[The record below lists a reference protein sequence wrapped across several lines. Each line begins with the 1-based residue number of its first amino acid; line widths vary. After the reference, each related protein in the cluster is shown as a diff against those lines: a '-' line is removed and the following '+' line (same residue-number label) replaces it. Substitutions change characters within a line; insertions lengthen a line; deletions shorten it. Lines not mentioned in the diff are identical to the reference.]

1 MITFYIS
8 LTILIAGYFFY
19 GKLCEH
25 IFGADKNRMTPAIAN
40 PDGVDYIV
48 LPNWKIF
55 LIQFL
60 NIAGL
65 GPVFGAIMGAKF
77 GSASFL
83 WIVFGCIFA
92 GAMHDYFAGMISL
105 RNNGE
110 GLPTT
115 IGRYLGKHAQF
126 IMQIFTIFLL
136 IIVSA
141 VFTSG
146 PANLLAGITPE
157 YLDDTFWI
165 FVIFGYYIIA
175 TLFPINK
182 IIGRIYPIFGF
193 ALLFMA
199 VGILGYMIIENPNI
213 PEFHEALK
221 NSHPD
226 SDSNPIF
233 PMMFVSIACGA
244 ISGFHATQSPLMA
257 RCMKNEKQG
266 RPIFFGAMITEG
278 IVALIWAA
286 AATYF
291 FSPEG
296 QQVFGITDESTN
308 SNAATITNLIANN
321 WLGIAGGLLAILGVI
336 AAPISTG
343 DTALRSARLIIADFF
358 KFEQKSLKRRLI
370 ISIPLFVATITILLF
385 SLLDKNGFE
394 IIWRYF
400 AWSNQVLAVIT
411 LWAIAI
417 FLRRERKGM
426 WWIISY
432 IPALFMTAM
441 TLTFIL
447 FSPVGAGLSYNIS
460 VIISI
465 AIATL
470 CGIWF
475 IAKSGKK
482 EELQKSK
489 NQGQKLTS

>member
-8 LTILIAGYFFY
+8 LAILIAAYFIY
-19 GKLCEH
+19 GKLCER
-25 IFGADKNRMTPAIAN
+25 IFGADKDIKTPAIEH

-48 LPNWKIF
+48 MPRWKIF

-77 GSASFL
+77 GSASFI

-92 GAMHDYFAGMISL
+92 GSMHDYFAGMISL

-110 GLPTT
+110 GLPAT
-115 IGRYLGKHAQF
+115 IGRYLGKNAKF
-126 IMQIFTIFLL
+126 LMRIFTVFLL
-136 IIVSA
+136 IIVGA

-146 PANLLAGITPE
+146 PANLLAVLTPE
-157 YLDDTFWI
+157 HLDAAFWI
-165 FVIFGYYIIA
+165 LVIFAYYIVA
-175 TLFPINK
+175 TLFPIDK
-182 IIGRIYPIFGF
+182 IIGRIYPVFGF

-199 VGILGYMIIENPNI
+199 LGIMGYMIIENPNI
-213 PEFHEALK
+213 PELTDALN

-226 SDSNPIF
+226 KDINPIF

-296 QQVFGITDESTN
+296 QEAFAITDN
-308 SNAATITNLIANN
+308 SVNSDAATITNIISHK
-321 WLGIAGGLLAILGVI
+321 WLGAVGGFLAILGVI

-343 DTALRSARLIIADFF
+343 DTALRSARLIIAEFF
-358 KFEQKSLKRRLI
+358 KVEQKSLRKRLV
-370 ISIPLFVATITILLF
+370 ISIPLFATTIIILLF

-411 LWAIAI
+411 LWAISV
-417 FLRRERKGM
+417 FLKRERNGW
-426 WWIISY
+426 WWIISFL
-432 IPALFMTAM
+432 PAMFMTSM
-441 TLTFIL
+441 TITFIL
-447 FSPVGAGLSYNIS
+447 FSPIGAGIEYNIS
-460 VIISI
+460 VILSVII
-465 AIATL
+465 ASV
-470 CGIWF
+470 CGIYF
-475 IAKSGKK
+475 MSKVKRKSII
-482 EELQKSK
+482 
-489 NQGQKLTS
+489 

>member
-8 LTILIAGYFFY
+8 LAILITAYFTY
-19 GKLCEH
+19 GKLCER
-25 IFGADKNRMTPAIAN
+25 IFGADNNIKTPAVTH

-48 LPNWKIF
+48 MPRWKIF

-110 GLPTT
+110 GLPSTV
-115 IGRYLGKHAQF
+115 GRYLGKNAQF
-126 IMQIFTIFLL
+126 FMRIFTIFLL
-136 IIVSA
+136 VIVGA

-146 PANLLAGITPE
+146 PANLLAVLTPK
-157 YLDDTFWI
+157 YLDATFWI
-165 FVIFGYYIIA
+165 YIIFIYYIIA

-182 IIGRIYPIFGF
+182 IIGKIYPIFGF

-199 VGILGYMIIENPNI
+199 LGILGYMVITNPNI
-213 PEFHEALK
+213 PEMNESFRNMSPDPEA
-221 NSHPD
+221 
-226 SDSNPIF
+226 NPIF

-257 RCMKNEKQG
+257 RCMKNETQG

-278 IVALIWAA
+278 VVALIWAA

-296 QQVFGITDESTN
+296 QIAFGITDESVN
-308 SNAATITNLIANN
+308 SNAATITNIISHK
-321 WLGIAGGLLAILGVI
+321 WLGVVGGFLAILGVI

-343 DTALRSARLIIADFF
+343 DTALRSARLIVADFL
-358 KFEQKSLKRRLI
+358 KVEQKSLKKRLV
-370 ISIPLFVATITILLF
+370 ISIPLFAITIAILLF

-400 AWSNQVLAVIT
+400 AWSNQVLAVFT
-411 LWAIAI
+411 LWAISV
-417 FLRRERKGM
+417 FLQRERNGW
-426 WWIISY
+426 WWIISF
-432 IPALFMTAM
+432 IPAMFMTSM
-441 TLTFIL
+441 TTTFIL
-447 FSPVGAGLSYNIS
+447 FSPVGVGLNYSLS
-460 VIISI
+460 VTLSIII
-465 AIATL
+465 AFV
-470 CGIWF
+470 CGTWF
-475 IAKSGKK
+475 IKRTV
-482 EELQKSK
+482 K
-489 NQGQKLTS
+489 NRK

>member
-8 LTILIAGYFFY
+8 LTILITAYFTY
-19 GKLCEH
+19 GRLCEH
-25 IFGADKNRMTPAIAN
+25 ILGADKNIKTPAIAH

-48 LPNWKIF
+48 MPKWKIF

-115 IGRYLGKHAQF
+115 IGRYLGKNAQF
-126 IMQIFTIFLL
+126 FIRIFTIFLL
-136 IIVSA
+136 VIVGA

-146 PANLLAGITPE
+146 PANLLAVLTPE
-157 YLDDTFWI
+157 YLDSTVWI
-165 FVIFGYYIIA
+165 YIIFAYYAIA

-182 IIGRIYPIFGF
+182 IIGKVYPIFGF

-199 VGILGYMIIENPNI
+199 VGILGYMVVKNPNI
-213 PEFHEALK
+213 PELNESFR
-221 NSHPD
+221 NMNPD
-226 SDSNPIF
+226 PETNPIF

-257 RCMKNEKQG
+257 RCMKNEMQG

-296 QQVFGITDESTN
+296 QASFGITDESIN
-308 SNAATITNLIANN
+308 SNAATITNIISHK
-321 WLGIAGGLLAILGVI
+321 WLGAFGGFLAILGVI

-343 DTALRSARLIIADFF
+343 DTALRSARLIIADFL
-358 KFEQKSLKRRLI
+358 KVEQKSLKKRLI
-370 ISIPLFVATITILLF
+370 ISLPLFTTTIAILLF

-400 AWSNQVLAVIT
+400 AWSNQVLAVFT
-411 LWAIAI
+411 LWALSV
-417 FLRRERKGM
+417 FLRRERKGL
-426 WWIISY
+426 WWIISF
-432 IPALFMTAM
+432 IPAMFMTSI
-441 TLTFIL
+441 TTTFIL
-447 FSPVGAGLSYNIS
+447 FSPVGAGLDYNIAVISSIVIS
-460 VIISI
+460 VI
-465 AIATL
+465 
-470 CGIWF
+470 CGIMF
-475 IAKSGKK
+475 FKAKEKK
-482 EELQKSK
+482 L
-489 NQGQKLTS
+489 

>member
-8 LTILIAGYFFY
+8 LAILITAYFTY
-19 GKLCEH
+19 GRLCER
-25 IFGADKNRMTPAIAN
+25 IFGADKNIKTPAIVH

-48 LPNWKIF
+48 MPKWKIF

-115 IGRYLGKHAQF
+115 IGRYLGKNAQF
-126 IMQIFTIFLL
+126 FIRIFTIFLL
-136 IIVSA
+136 VIVGA

-146 PANLLAGITPE
+146 PANLLAVLTPE
-157 YLDDTFWI
+157 YMNSTVWI
-165 FVIFGYYIIA
+165 YIIFAYYAIA

-182 IIGRIYPIFGF
+182 IIGKVYPIFGF

-199 VGILGYMIIENPNI
+199 VGILGYMVVKNPNI
-213 PEFHEALK
+213 PELNESFRNMNPDPEA
-221 NSHPD
+221 
-226 SDSNPIF
+226 NPIF

-257 RCMKNEKQG
+257 RCMKNEMQG

-296 QQVFGITDESTN
+296 QASFGITDESIN
-308 SNAATITNLIANN
+308 SNAATITNIISHK
-321 WLGIAGGLLAILGVI
+321 WLGAFGGFLAILGVI

-343 DTALRSARLIIADFF
+343 DTALRSARLIIADFL
-358 KFEQKSLKRRLI
+358 KVEQKSLKNRLI
-370 ISIPLFVATITILLF
+370 ISLPLFATTITILLF

-400 AWSNQVLAVIT
+400 AWSNQVLAVFT
-411 LWAIAI
+411 LWALSV
-417 FLRRERKGM
+417 FLRRERKGL
-426 WWIISY
+426 WWIISF
-432 IPALFMTAM
+432 IPAMFMTSI
-441 TLTFIL
+441 TTTFIL
-447 FSPVGAGLSYNIS
+447 FSPVGAGLDYNIAVISSIVIS
-460 VIISI
+460 VI
-465 AIATL
+465 
-470 CGIWF
+470 CGILF
-475 IAKSGKK
+475 FKAKEKK
-482 EELQKSK
+482 L
-489 NQGQKLTS
+489 

>member
-8 LTILIAGYFFY
+8 LIILIAGYFLY
-19 GKLCEH
+19 GRLCER
-25 IFGADKNRMTPAIAN
+25 IFGADKKRETPAIKNA
-40 PDGVDYIV
+40 DGVDYIV

-105 RNNGE
+105 RNDGE

-115 IGRYLGKHAQF
+115 IGRYLGKNAQF
-126 IMQIFTIFLL
+126 IIRIFTIILL
-136 IIVSA
+136 VIVGA

-146 PANLLAGITPE
+146 PANLLAVLTPE
-157 YLDDTFWI
+157 YLDGTLWI
-165 FVIFGYYIIA
+165 NIIFAYYVIA

-182 IIGRIYPIFGF
+182 IIGKIYPIFGF

-199 VGILGYMIIENPNI
+199 LGIMGYLVVTNPNI
-213 PEFHEALK
+213 PEINESFRNMSPNTEA
-221 NSHPD
+221 
-226 SDSNPIF
+226 NPIF

-296 QQVFGITDESTN
+296 QEAFGITDNSIN
-308 SNAATITNLIANN
+308 SNAATITNIISCN
-321 WLGIAGGLLAILGVI
+321 WLGVAGGLLAILGVI

-343 DTALRSARLIIADFF
+343 DTALRSARLIVADFL
-358 KFEQKSLKRRLI
+358 KVEQKSLKKRLA
-370 ISIPLFVATITILLF
+370 ISIPLFAITIAILLF
-385 SLLDKNGFE
+385 SLFDKNGFE

-400 AWSNQVLAVIT
+400 AWSNQVLAVFT
-411 LWAIAI
+411 LWAISV
-417 FLRRERKGM
+417 FLKRERSGW
-426 WWIISY
+426 WWILSF
-432 IPALFMTAM
+432 IPALFMTSM
-441 TLTFIL
+441 TTTFIL
-447 FSPVGAGLSYNIS
+447 FSPVGTGLNYTLS
-460 VIISI
+460 VVLSLIISSV
-465 AIATL
+465 

-475 IAKSGKK
+475 IKKTHKNRLYK
-482 EELQKSK
+482 EE
-489 NQGQKLTS
+489 

>member
-8 LTILIAGYFFY
+8 LAILIAAYFIY
-19 GKLCEH
+19 GRLCER
-25 IFGADKNRMTPAIAN
+25 IFGADNSIKTPAVAH

-48 LPNWKIF
+48 MPRWKIF

-115 IGRYLGKHAQF
+115 IGRYLGRNAQF
-126 IMQIFTIFLL
+126 FIRIFTIFLL
-136 IIVSA
+136 VIVGA

-146 PANLLAGITPE
+146 PANLLAVLTPD
-157 YLDDTFWI
+157 YLDATFWI
-165 FVIFGYYIIA
+165 YIIFAYYVIA

-182 IIGRIYPIFGF
+182 IIGKIYPIFGL

-199 VGILGYMIIENPNI
+199 LGILGYMVITNPNI
-213 PEFHEALK
+213 PEMSESFKNMNPNPEA
-221 NSHPD
+221 
-226 SDSNPIF
+226 NPIF

-257 RCMKNEKQG
+257 RCMKNESQG

-278 IVALIWAA
+278 IVAIIWAA

-296 QQVFGITDESTN
+296 QEFFGITDDCIN
-308 SNAATITNLIANN
+308 SNAATITNIISHK
-321 WLGIAGGLLAILGVI
+321 WLGVTGGFLAILGVI

-343 DTALRSARLIIADFF
+343 DTALRSARLIVADFL
-358 KFEQKSLKRRLI
+358 KVEQKSLKKRLA
-370 ISIPLFVATITILLF
+370 ISVPLFAITIAILLF
-385 SLLDKNGFE
+385 SLLNKNGFE

-400 AWSNQVLAVIT
+400 AWSNQVLAVFT
-411 LWAIAI
+411 LWAISI
-417 FLRRERKGM
+417 FLQRERKGL
-426 WWIISY
+426 WWIIAF
-432 IPALFMTAM
+432 IPAMFMTSM
-441 TLTFIL
+441 TTTFIL
-447 FSPVGAGLSYNIS
+447 FSPVGAGLDYTLS
-460 VIISI
+460 VILSI
-465 AIATL
+465 AISVL
-470 CGIWF
+470 CGIIF
-475 IAKSGKK
+475 FKNKK
-482 EELQKSK
+482 
-489 NQGQKLTS
+489 

>member
-8 LTILIAGYFFY
+8 LAILIAAYFIY
-19 GKLCEH
+19 GKLCER
-25 IFGADKNRMTPAIAN
+25 IFGADKNRKTPAIDH
-40 PDGVDYIV
+40 PDGVDYIT

-77 GSASFL
+77 GTASFL

-110 GLPTT
+110 GLPST

-126 IMQIFTIFLL
+126 LMRIFTVFLL
-136 IIVSA
+136 IIVGA

-146 PANLLAGITPE
+146 PADLLASLTPKH
-157 YLDDTFWI
+157 LDATFWI
-165 FVIFGYYIIA
+165 YIIFA
-175 TLFPINK
+175 YYVIAVLFPINK

-193 ALLFMA
+193 TLLFMA
-199 VGILGYMIIENPNI
+199 LGIMGYMVVTNPDIPELNESFRNMNPN
-213 PEFHEALK
+213 PEA
-221 NSHPD
+221 
-226 SDSNPIF
+226 NPIF

-257 RCMKNEKQG
+257 RCMKNEKHG

-296 QQVFGITDESTN
+296 QEFFGINNNEIN
-308 SNAATITNLIANN
+308 SNAATITNTISYK
-321 WLGIAGGLLAILGVI
+321 WLGVIGGFLAILGVI

-358 KFEQKSLKRRLI
+358 KIEQKSLKKRLV
-370 ISIPLFVATITILLF
+370 ISIPLFITTITILLF
-385 SLLDKNGFE
+385 SLLNKNGFE

-400 AWSNQVLAVIT
+400 AWSNQVLATIT
-411 LWAIAI
+411 LWAISV
-417 FLRRERKGM
+417 FLRRERNGW
-426 WWIISY
+426 WWIISFV
-432 IPALFMTAM
+432 PALFMTSM
-441 TLTFIL
+441 TITFIL
-447 FSPVGAGLSYNIS
+447 FSPVGAGLEYNLS
-460 VIISI
+460 VILSLIISFI
-465 AIATL
+465 
-470 CGIWF
+470 CGFWF
-475 IAKSGKK
+475 IKQAAKK
-482 EELQKSK
+482 
-489 NQGQKLTS
+489 

>member
-8 LTILIAGYFFY
+8 LAILITAYFTY
-19 GKLCEH
+19 GRLCEH
-25 IFGADKNRMTPAIAN
+25 IFGADKNIKTPAIAH

-48 LPNWKIF
+48 MPKWKIF

-115 IGRYLGKHAQF
+115 IGRYLGKNAQF
-126 IMQIFTIFLL
+126 FIRIFTIFLL
-136 IIVSA
+136 VIVGA

-146 PANLLAGITPE
+146 PANLLAVLTPE
-157 YLDDTFWI
+157 YLDSTVWI
-165 FVIFGYYIIA
+165 YIIFAYYAIA

-182 IIGRIYPIFGF
+182 IIGKVYPIFGF

-199 VGILGYMIIENPNI
+199 VGILGYMVVKNPNI
-213 PEFHEALK
+213 PELNESFRNMNPDPEA
-221 NSHPD
+221 
-226 SDSNPIF
+226 NPIF

-257 RCMKNEKQG
+257 RCMKNEMQG

-296 QQVFGITDESTN
+296 QASFGITDESIN
-308 SNAATITNLIANN
+308 SNAATITNIISHK
-321 WLGIAGGLLAILGVI
+321 WLGAFGGFLAILGVI

-343 DTALRSARLIIADFF
+343 DTALRSARLIIADFL
-358 KFEQKSLKRRLI
+358 KVEQKSLKKRLI
-370 ISIPLFVATITILLF
+370 ISLPLFATTIAILLF

-400 AWSNQVLAVIT
+400 AWSNQVLAVFT
-411 LWAIAI
+411 LWALSV
-417 FLRRERKGM
+417 FLRRERKGL
-426 WWIISY
+426 WWIISF
-432 IPALFMTAM
+432 IPAMFMTSI
-441 TLTFIL
+441 TTTFIL
-447 FSPVGAGLSYNIS
+447 FSPVGAGLDYNIAVILSIVIS
-460 VIISI
+460 VI
-465 AIATL
+465 
-470 CGIWF
+470 CGIMF
-475 IAKSGKK
+475 FKAKEKK
-482 EELQKSK
+482 L
-489 NQGQKLTS
+489 

>member
-8 LTILIAGYFFY
+8 LIILIAGYFLY
-19 GKLCEH
+19 GRLCER
-25 IFGADKNRMTPAIAN
+25 IFGADKKRETPAIKNA
-40 PDGVDYIV
+40 DGVDYIV

-105 RNNGE
+105 RNDGE

-115 IGRYLGKHAQF
+115 IGRYLGKNAQF
-126 IMQIFTIFLL
+126 VIRIFTIILL
-136 IIVSA
+136 VIVGA

-146 PANLLAGITPE
+146 PANLLAVLTPE
-157 YLDDTFWI
+157 YLDATFWI
-165 FVIFGYYIIA
+165 YIIFAYYVIA

-182 IIGRIYPIFGF
+182 IIGKIYPIFGF

-199 VGILGYMIIENPNI
+199 LGIMGYLVIKNPNI
-213 PEFHEALK
+213 PEINESFRNMNPNPEA
-221 NSHPD
+221 
-226 SDSNPIF
+226 NPIF

-296 QQVFGITDESTN
+296 QEAFGITDNSIN
-308 SNAATITNLIANN
+308 SNAATITNIISHN
-321 WLGIAGGLLAILGVI
+321 WLGIAGGFLAILGVI

-343 DTALRSARLIIADFF
+343 DTALRSARLIVADFL
-358 KFEQKSLKRRLI
+358 KVEQKSLKKRLA
-370 ISIPLFVATITILLF
+370 ISIPLFAITIAILLF

-400 AWSNQVLAVIT
+400 AWSNQVLAVFT
-411 LWAIAI
+411 LWAISV
-417 FLRRERKGM
+417 FLMRERSGW
-426 WWIISY
+426 WWILSFV
-432 IPALFMTAM
+432 PALFMTSM
-441 TLTFIL
+441 TTTFIL
-447 FSPVGAGLSYNIS
+447 FSPVGAGLSYTLS
-460 VIISI
+460 VALSLIISSF
-465 AIATL
+465 
-470 CGIWF
+470 CGILF
-475 IAKSGKK
+475 IKK
-482 EELQKSK
+482 THK
-489 NQGQKLTS
+489 NRL

>member
-1 MITFYIS
+1 MVTFYIS
-8 LTILIAGYFFY
+8 LAILIGGYFLY
-19 GKLCEH
+19 GKLCER
-25 IFGADKNRMTPAIAN
+25 IFGADKERETPAIKNAN
-40 PDGVDYIV
+40 GVDFIV

-83 WIVFGCIFA
+83 WIVIGCIFA

-115 IGRYLGKHAQF
+115 IGRYLGKNAQF
-126 IMQIFTIFLL
+126 VIRIFTLILL
-136 IIVSA
+136 VIVGA

-146 PANLLAGITPE
+146 PANLLGVLTPE
-157 YLDDTFWI
+157 YLDATFWI
-165 FVIFGYYIIA
+165 YIIFAYYVIA

-182 IIGRIYPIFGF
+182 IIGKIYPVFGF
-193 ALLFMA
+193 TLLFMA
-199 VGILGYMIIENPNI
+199 LGFMGYLVVTNPNI
-213 PEFHEALK
+213 PEINESFRNMNPNPEA
-221 NSHPD
+221 
-226 SDSNPIF
+226 NPIF

-257 RCMKNEKQG
+257 RCMKNERQG

-296 QQVFGITDESTN
+296 QEVFGITDNSIN
-308 SNAATITNLIANN
+308 SNAATITNIISRN
-321 WLGIAGGLLAILGVI
+321 WLGIVGGFLAILGVI

-343 DTALRSARLIIADFF
+343 DTALRSARLIVADFL
-358 KFEQKSLKRRLI
+358 KVEQKSLKNRLV
-370 ISIPLFVATITILLF
+370 ISIPLFAITIVILLF

-400 AWSNQVLAVIT
+400 AWSNQVLAVFT
-411 LWAIAI
+411 LWAISV
-417 FLRRERKGM
+417 FLKRERSGW
-426 WWIISY
+426 WWIISF
-432 IPALFMTAM
+432 IPALFMTSM
-441 TLTFIL
+441 TTTFIL
-447 FSPVGAGLSYNIS
+447 FSPVGAGLNYTLS
-460 VIISI
+460 VALSLILSS
-465 AIATL
+465 L

-475 IAKSGKK
+475 IKKSH
-482 EELQKSK
+482 K
-489 NQGQKLTS
+489 NTL

>member
-8 LTILIAGYFFY
+8 LAILITAYFTY
-19 GKLCEH
+19 GRLCEH
-25 IFGADKNRMTPAIAN
+25 IFGADKNIKTPAIAH

-48 LPNWKIF
+48 MPKWKIF

-115 IGRYLGKHAQF
+115 IGRYLGKNAQF
-126 IMQIFTIFLL
+126 FIRIFTIFLL
-136 IIVSA
+136 VIVGA

-146 PANLLAGITPE
+146 PANLLAALTPE
-157 YLDDTFWI
+157 YLDSTVWI
-165 FVIFGYYIIA
+165 YIIFAYYAIA

-182 IIGRIYPIFGF
+182 IIGKIYPIFGF

-199 VGILGYMIIENPNI
+199 VGILGYMVVKNPNI
-213 PEFHEALK
+213 PELNESFRNMNPDPEA
-221 NSHPD
+221 
-226 SDSNPIF
+226 NPIF

-257 RCMKNEKQG
+257 RCMKNEMQG

-296 QQVFGITDESTN
+296 QASFGITDESIN
-308 SNAATITNLIANN
+308 SNAATITNIISHK
-321 WLGIAGGLLAILGVI
+321 WLGAFGGFLAILGVI

-343 DTALRSARLIIADFF
+343 DTALRSARLIIADFL
-358 KFEQKSLKRRLI
+358 KVEQKSLKKRLI
-370 ISIPLFVATITILLF
+370 ISLPLFATTIAILLF

-400 AWSNQVLAVIT
+400 AWSNQVLAVFT
-411 LWAIAI
+411 LWALSV
-417 FLRRERKGM
+417 FLRRERKGL
-426 WWIISY
+426 WWIISF
-432 IPALFMTAM
+432 IPAMFMTSI
-441 TLTFIL
+441 TTTFIL
-447 FSPVGAGLSYNIS
+447 FSPVGAGLDYNIAVISSIVIS
-460 VIISI
+460 VI
-465 AIATL
+465 
-470 CGIWF
+470 CGIMF
-475 IAKSGKK
+475 FKAKEKK
-482 EELQKSK
+482 L
-489 NQGQKLTS
+489 

>member
-8 LTILIAGYFFY
+8 LAILITAYFTY
-19 GKLCEH
+19 GRLCEH
-25 IFGADKNRMTPAIAN
+25 IFGADKNIKTPAITH

-48 LPNWKIF
+48 MPKWKIF

-115 IGRYLGKHAQF
+115 IGRYLGKNAQF
-126 IMQIFTIFLL
+126 FIRIFTIFLL
-136 IIVSA
+136 VIVGA

-146 PANLLAGITPE
+146 PANLLAVLTPE
-157 YLDDTFWI
+157 YLDSMVWI
-165 FVIFGYYIIA
+165 YIIFAYYAIA

-182 IIGRIYPIFGF
+182 IIGKVYPIFGF

-199 VGILGYMIIENPNI
+199 VGILGYMVVKNPNI
-213 PEFHEALK
+213 PELNESFRNMNPDPEA
-221 NSHPD
+221 
-226 SDSNPIF
+226 NPIF

-257 RCMKNEKQG
+257 RCMKNEMQG

-296 QQVFGITDESTN
+296 QASFGITDESIN
-308 SNAATITNLIANN
+308 SNAATITNIISHK
-321 WLGIAGGLLAILGVI
+321 WLGAFGGFLAILGVI

-343 DTALRSARLIIADFF
+343 DTALRSARLIIADFL
-358 KFEQKSLKRRLI
+358 KIEQKSIKKRLI
-370 ISIPLFVATITILLF
+370 ISVPLFAITIAILLF

-400 AWSNQVLAVIT
+400 AWSNQVLAVFT
-411 LWAIAI
+411 LWALSV
-417 FLRRERKGM
+417 FLRRERKGL
-426 WWIISY
+426 WWIISF
-432 IPALFMTAM
+432 IPAMFMTSI
-441 TLTFIL
+441 TTTFIL
-447 FSPVGAGLSYNIS
+447 FSPVGAGLDYNIA
-460 VIISI
+460 VISSIVIS
-465 AIATL
+465 AI
-470 CGIWF
+470 CGIMF
-475 IAKSGKK
+475 FKAKEKK
-482 EELQKSK
+482 L
-489 NQGQKLTS
+489 

>member
-8 LTILIAGYFFY
+8 LAILITAYFTY
-19 GKLCEH
+19 GKLCER
-25 IFGADKNRMTPAIAN
+25 IFGADDNIKTPAVTY

-48 LPNWKIF
+48 MPRWKIF

-115 IGRYLGKHAQF
+115 VGRYLGKNAQF
-126 IMQIFTIFLL
+126 FMRIFTIFLL
-136 IIVSA
+136 VIVGA

-146 PANLLAGITPE
+146 PANLLAVLTPK
-157 YLDDTFWI
+157 YLDATFWI
-165 FVIFGYYIIA
+165 YIIFIYYIIA
-175 TLFPINK
+175 ALFPINK
-182 IIGRIYPIFGF
+182 IIGKIYPIFGF

-199 VGILGYMIIENPNI
+199 LGILGYMVITNPNI
-213 PEFHEALK
+213 PELNESFRNMSPDPEA
-221 NSHPD
+221 
-226 SDSNPIF
+226 NPIF

-257 RCMKNEKQG
+257 RCMKNETQG

-278 IVALIWAA
+278 VVALIWAA

-296 QQVFGITDESTN
+296 QAVFGITDESIN
-308 SNAATITNLIANN
+308 SNAATITSLISHK
-321 WLGIAGGLLAILGVI
+321 WLGIVGGFLAILGVI

-343 DTALRSARLIIADFF
+343 DTALRSARLIVADFL
-358 KFEQKSLKRRLI
+358 KVEQKSLKKRLV
-370 ISIPLFVATITILLF
+370 ISIPLFAITIAILLF

-400 AWSNQVLAVIT
+400 AWSNQVLAVFT
-411 LWAIAI
+411 LWAISV
-417 FLRRERKGM
+417 FLQRERNG
-426 WWIISY
+426 WWWVISF
-432 IPALFMTAM
+432 IPAMFMTSM
-441 TLTFIL
+441 TSSFIL
-447 FSPVGAGLSYNIS
+447 FSPVGAGLDYNLS
-460 VIISI
+460 VTLSIII
-465 AIATL
+465 AFICGTL
-470 CGIWF
+470 F
-475 IAKSGKK
+475 IKK
-482 EELQKSK
+482 MVK
-489 NQGQKLTS
+489 NRL

>member
-8 LTILIAGYFFY
+8 LIILIAGYFLY
-19 GKLCEH
+19 GRLCER
-25 IFGADKNRMTPAIAN
+25 IFGADKKRETPAIKNA
-40 PDGVDYIV
+40 DGVDYIV

-115 IGRYLGKHAQF
+115 IGRYLGKNAQF
-126 IMQIFTIFLL
+126 VIRIFTIILL
-136 IIVSA
+136 VIVGA

-146 PANLLAGITPE
+146 PANLLAVLTPE
-157 YLDDTFWI
+157 YLDATFWI
-165 FVIFGYYIIA
+165 YIIFAYYVIA

-182 IIGRIYPIFGF
+182 IIGKIYPIFGF

-199 VGILGYMIIENPNI
+199 LGIMGYLVIKNPNI
-213 PEFHEALK
+213 PEINESFRNMNPNPEA
-221 NSHPD
+221 
-226 SDSNPIF
+226 NPIF

-296 QQVFGITDESTN
+296 QEAFGITDNSIN
-308 SNAATITNLIANN
+308 SNAATITNIISHN
-321 WLGIAGGLLAILGVI
+321 WLGIAGGFLAILGVI

-343 DTALRSARLIIADFF
+343 DTALRSARLIVADFL
-358 KFEQKSLKRRLI
+358 KVEQKSLKKRLA
-370 ISIPLFVATITILLF
+370 ISIPLFAITIAILLF

-400 AWSNQVLAVIT
+400 AWSNQVLAVFT
-411 LWAIAI
+411 LWAISV
-417 FLRRERKGM
+417 FLMRERSGW
-426 WWIISY
+426 WWILSFV
-432 IPALFMTAM
+432 PALFMTSM
-441 TLTFIL
+441 TTTFIL
-447 FSPVGAGLSYNIS
+447 FSPVGAGLNYTLSVALSITIS
-460 VIISI
+460 SF
-465 AIATL
+465 
-470 CGIWF
+470 CGILF
-475 IAKSGKK
+475 IKK
-482 EELQKSK
+482 THK
-489 NQGQKLTS
+489 NRL

>member
-8 LTILIAGYFFY
+8 LAILIAAYFIY
-19 GKLCEH
+19 GRLCER
-25 IFGADKNRMTPAIAN
+25 IFGADNSIKTPAIAH

-48 LPNWKIF
+48 MPRWKIF

-115 IGRYLGKHAQF
+115 VGRYLGKNAQF
-126 IMQIFTIFLL
+126 FMRIFTIFLL
-136 IIVSA
+136 VIVGA

-146 PANLLAGITPE
+146 PANLLAVLTPN
-157 YLDDTFWI
+157 YLDTTFWI
-165 FVIFGYYIIA
+165 YVIFTYYVIA

-182 IIGRIYPIFGF
+182 IIGKVYPIFGL

-199 VGILGYMIIENPNI
+199 LGIFGYMVVTNPNI
-213 PEFHEALK
+213 PEINESFKNMNPNPEA
-221 NSHPD
+221 
-226 SDSNPIF
+226 NPIF

-257 RCMKNEKQG
+257 RCMKNEMQG

-278 IVALIWAA
+278 IVTLIWAA

-291 FSPEG
+291 FTPEG
-296 QQVFGITDESTN
+296 QAFFGITDESVN
-308 SNAATITNLIANN
+308 SNAATITNIVSHK
-321 WLGIAGGLLAILGVI
+321 WLGAVGGFLAILGVI

-343 DTALRSARLIIADFF
+343 DTALRSARLIIADFL
-358 KFEQKSLKRRLI
+358 KIEQKSLKKRLV
-370 ISIPLFVATITILLF
+370 ISIPLFAITIAILLF

-400 AWSNQVLAVIT
+400 AWSNQVLAVFT
-411 LWAIAI
+411 LWAISV
-417 FLRRERKGM
+417 FLQRERKGW
-426 WWIISY
+426 WWIISF
-432 IPALFMTAM
+432 IPAMFMTSM
-441 TLTFIL
+441 TTTFIL
-447 FSPVGAGLSYNIS
+447 FSPVGAGLDYTLS
-460 VIISI
+460 VILSI
-465 AIATL
+465 AISAI
-470 CGIWF
+470 CGIIF
-475 IAKSGKK
+475 F
-482 EELQKSK
+482 KSK
-489 NQGQKLTS
+489 RKMRS

>member
-1 MITFYIS
+1 MVTFYIS
-8 LTILIAGYFFY
+8 LAILIGGYFLY
-19 GKLCEH
+19 GKLCER
-25 IFGADKNRMTPAIAN
+25 IFGADKERETPAIKNAN
-40 PDGVDYIV
+40 GVDFIV

-115 IGRYLGKHAQF
+115 IGRYLGKNVQF
-126 IMQIFTIFLL
+126 VIRIFTLILL
-136 IIVSA
+136 VIVGA

-146 PANLLAGITPE
+146 PANLLGVLTPE
-157 YLDDTFWI
+157 YLDATFWI
-165 FVIFGYYIIA
+165 YIIFAYYVIA

-182 IIGRIYPIFGF
+182 IIGKIYPVFGF
-193 ALLFMA
+193 TLLFMA
-199 VGILGYMIIENPNI
+199 LGIMGYLVVTNPNI
-213 PEFHEALK
+213 PEINESFRNMNPNPEA
-221 NSHPD
+221 
-226 SDSNPIF
+226 NPIF

-257 RCMKNEKQG
+257 RCMKNERQG

-296 QQVFGITDESTN
+296 QEVFGITDNSIN
-308 SNAATITNLIANN
+308 SNAATITNIISRN
-321 WLGIAGGLLAILGVI
+321 WLGIVGGFLAILGVI

-343 DTALRSARLIIADFF
+343 DTALRSARLIVADFL
-358 KFEQKSLKRRLI
+358 KVEQKSLKNRLV
-370 ISIPLFVATITILLF
+370 ISIPLFAITIVILLF

-400 AWSNQVLAVIT
+400 AWSNQVLAVFT
-411 LWAIAI
+411 LWAISV
-417 FLRRERKGM
+417 FLKRERSGW
-426 WWIISY
+426 WWIISF
-432 IPALFMTAM
+432 IPALFMTSM
-441 TLTFIL
+441 TTTFIF
-447 FSPVGAGLSYNIS
+447 FSPVGAGLNYTLS
-460 VIISI
+460 VALSLILSS
-465 AIATL
+465 L

-475 IAKSGKK
+475 IKKSH
-482 EELQKSK
+482 K
-489 NQGQKLTS
+489 NTL

>member
-1 MITFYIS
+1 MISFYIS
-8 LTILIAGYFFY
+8 LAILITAYFTY
-19 GKLCEH
+19 GRLCEH
-25 IFGADKNRMTPAIAN
+25 IFGADKNIKTPAIAH

-48 LPNWKIF
+48 MPKWKIF

-115 IGRYLGKHAQF
+115 IGRYLGRNAQF
-126 IMQIFTIFLL
+126 FIRIFTIFLL
-136 IIVSA
+136 VIVGA

-146 PANLLAGITPE
+146 PANLLAVLTPE
-157 YLDDTFWI
+157 YLDSTVWI
-165 FVIFGYYIIA
+165 YIIFAYYAIA

-182 IIGRIYPIFGF
+182 IIGKVYPIFGF

-199 VGILGYMIIENPNI
+199 VGILGYMVVKNPNI
-213 PEFHEALK
+213 PELNESFRNMNPDPEA
-221 NSHPD
+221 
-226 SDSNPIF
+226 NPIF

-257 RCMKNEKQG
+257 RCMKNEMQG

-296 QQVFGITDESTN
+296 QASFGITDESIN
-308 SNAATITNLIANN
+308 SNAATITNIISHK
-321 WLGIAGGLLAILGVI
+321 WLGAFGGFLAILGVI

-343 DTALRSARLIIADFF
+343 DTALRSARLIIADFL
-358 KFEQKSLKRRLI
+358 KVEQKSLKKRLI
-370 ISIPLFVATITILLF
+370 ISVPLFAITIAILLF

-400 AWSNQVLAVIT
+400 AWSNQVLAVFT
-411 LWAIAI
+411 LWALSV
-417 FLRRERKGM
+417 FLRRERKGL
-426 WWIISY
+426 WWIISF
-432 IPALFMTAM
+432 IPAMFMTSI
-441 TLTFIL
+441 TTTFIL
-447 FSPVGAGLSYNIS
+447 FSPVGAGLNYNIAVILSIVIS
-460 VIISI
+460 VI
-465 AIATL
+465 
-470 CGIWF
+470 CGIMF
-475 IAKSGKK
+475 FKAKEKK
-482 EELQKSK
+482 L
-489 NQGQKLTS
+489 

>member
-8 LTILIAGYFFY
+8 LAILIAAYFIY
-19 GKLCEH
+19 GRLCER
-25 IFGADKNRMTPAIAN
+25 IFGADSSIKTPAVAH

-48 LPNWKIF
+48 MPKWKIF

-115 IGRYLGKHAQF
+115 IGRYLGKNAQF
-126 IMQIFTIFLL
+126 FIRIFTIFLL
-136 IIVSA
+136 VIVSA

-146 PANLLAGITPE
+146 PANLLAILTPN
-157 YLDDTFWI
+157 YLDATFWI
-165 FVIFGYYIIA
+165 YIIFAYYIIA
-175 TLFPINK
+175 TLLPVNK
-182 IIGRIYPIFGF
+182 VIGKIYPIFGF

-199 VGILGYMIIENPNI
+199 LGILAYMVVANPNI
-213 PEFHEALK
+213 PEINENFK
-221 NSHPD
+221 NINPNPEE
-226 SDSNPIF
+226 NPIF

-257 RCMKNEKQG
+257 RCMKNESQG

-278 IVALIWAA
+278 IVAIIWAA

-296 QQVFGITDESTN
+296 QVFFGITDDSIN
-308 SNAATITNLIANN
+308 SNAATITSIISYK
-321 WLGIAGGLLAILGVI
+321 WLGVTGGFLAILGVI

-343 DTALRSARLIIADFF
+343 DTALRSARLIVADFL
-358 KFEQKSLKRRLI
+358 KVEQKSLKNRLA
-370 ISIPLFVATITILLF
+370 ISIPLFTITIAILLF

-400 AWSNQVLAVIT
+400 AWSNQVLAVFT
-411 LWAIAI
+411 LWALSV
-417 FLRRERKGM
+417 FLRRERKGL
-426 WWIISY
+426 WWIISF
-432 IPALFMTAM
+432 IPAMFMTSI
-441 TLTFIL
+441 TTTFIL
-447 FSPVGAGLSYNIS
+447 FSPVGAGLDYNIAVISSIVIS
-460 VIISI
+460 VI
-465 AIATL
+465 
-470 CGIWF
+470 CGIMF
-475 IAKSGKK
+475 FKAKEKK
-482 EELQKSK
+482 L
-489 NQGQKLTS
+489 